1 MDFYLDYDMSYAD
14 DLDDDWSYDLDD
26 STAIVMCIS
35 TMQSS
40 HIGIM
45 LNLDEMCMMGVM
57 CI

>member
-1 MDFYLDYDMSYAD
+1 MEFYLDYDMSYAD
-14 DLDDDWSYDLDD
+14 DLDDDWSYDLDEQY
-26 STAIVMCIS
+26 SHSRIS
-35 TMQSS
+35 TMQSW